1 MGQDVLVKQDS
12 DTPRGSM
19 TLPDGLVEPAVRAI
33 LWTLQPDGQHLTP
46 AQSHVLEAL
55 CRRTFN
61 RAMDIS
67 NLSQLDPRGAATEI
81 RGRRPRLHV
90 VQLAVA
96 LEMFLHPIPKAISQR
111 VETLAFALDVAEPM
125 VTVGREMAENHLSRM
140 YLDIQRNSWYLRE
153 TIEQSG
159 QGRLAELA
167 RSKLAY
173 AGIVGDS
180 AIAHKWRSLGDNPD
194 GSWGKAVHQFYVDH
208 SFPFPGEKHGI
219 YELGALHDWVHVL
232 AGYGTEPEG
241 EIDVF
246 AFIAAGMEDPHGFTQ
261 FVMTLGLF
269 QNYSIKHVSGKR
281 ILTARSDTVDDRATS
296 ERLADAL
303 RRGSQ
308 TTVDTMGG
316 IDHFSLAAENLD
328 ELRMRFN
335 IAPKSDV
342 S

>member
-1 MGQDVLVKQDS
+1 MVEHDS

-19 TLPDGLVEPAVRAI
+19 TLPDGLVEPAAQAI
-33 LWTLQPDGQHLTP
+33 LWALQPDGQQLTT
-46 AQSHVLEAL
+46 AQSHVLDAL
-55 CRRTFN
+55 CRQAFN
-61 RAMDIS
+61 RTLDLS
-67 NLSQLDPRGAATEI
+67 NLSQLNPAAAATEI
-81 RGRRPRLHV
+81 RGRLPRLHV

-96 LEMFLHPIPKAISQR
+96 LEMFLHPIPRSVAQR
-111 VETLAFALDVAEPM
+111 VETLASTLGVAEPM
-125 VTVGREMAENHLSRM
+125 VNVGREMAENHLSRM
-140 YLDIQRNSWYLRE
+140 YLDIQRHSWYLRK

-159 QGRLAELA
+159 HGRFAELA

-173 AGIVGDS
+173 TGVVADPM
-180 AIAHKWRSLGDNPD
+180 IARKWMSLGDNPD
-194 GSWGKAVHQFYVDH
+194 GSWGKAVHQFYIDH

-232 AGYGTEPEG
+232 TGYGTEPEG

-261 FVMTLGLF
+261 FVLTLGLF

-281 ILTARSDTVDDRATS
+281 ILTARSDTVEDRAS
-296 ERLADAL
+296 SDRLADAL

-328 ELRMRFN
+328 ELRIRFN
-335 IAPKSDV
+335 IVPSSHV

>member
-1 MGQDVLVKQDS
+1 MEFFEILSRNWKPGIGDPTVMGWVTVVGYFVAAVLLLYKRRLALSLFPSHWKQH
-12 DTPRGSM
+12 RWLLLGFALLM
-19 TLPDGLVEPAVRAI
+19 IALGL
-33 LWTLQPDGQHLTP
+33 
-46 AQSHVLEAL
+46 
-55 CRRTFN
+55 N
-61 RAMDIS
+61 K
-67 NLSQLDPRGAATEI
+67 QLDLQTF
-81 RGRRPRLHV
+81 
-90 VQLAVA
+90 
-96 LEMFLHPIPKAISQR
+96 M
-111 VETLAFALDVAEPM
+111 TN
-125 VTVGREMAENHLSRM
+125 VGREMAENHLSRM

-281 ILTARSDTVDDRATS
+281 ILTARSDTVDDPASS